1 MNGDSL
7 CTEPTLIKVLSYKC
21 PLQINKAQYV
31 VTSVLIDWRKDGR
44 WIVFIWETFHLAK
57 FSGLFQWTFLFYSE
71 REREREPLTFCG
83 KLAILLV
90 VEKPLVKRASQKK
103 KVVVV
108 SVICDCNG
116 KSEVPR
122 SPFVFSGNFQ
132 FAVSVDWTRSSV
144 RYCLIVRPWIQKTTE
159 FISAL

>member
-31 VTSVLIDWRKDGR
+31 VTSLLIDWRKYGR

-71 REREREPLTFCG
+71 RERASHFLWQTCHLIGSWKTSGEAR
-83 KLAILLV
+83 
-90 VEKPLVKRASQKK
+90 KPEK

-144 RYCLIVRPWIQKTTE
+144 RYCLIMRPWIQKTTE
-159 FISAL
+159 FMSAL

>member
-21 PLQINKAQYV
+21 LLQINKAQYV
-31 VTSVLIDWRKDGR
+31 VTGVLIDWRKYGR

-103 KVVVV
+103 KVVV

-132 FAVSVDWTRSSV
+132 FAVSVDWTRSPV
-144 RYCLIVRPWIQKTTE
+144 RYCLIMRPWIQKTTE

>member
-1 MNGDSL
+1 MDSVHL
-7 CTEPTLIKVLSYKC
+7 RNFSFS
-21 PLQINKAQYV
+21 QIFWFI
-31 VTSVLIDWRKDGR
+31 SMD
-44 WIVFIWETFHLAK
+44 VFI
-57 FSGLFQWTFLFYSE
+57 LF

-116 KSEVPR
+116 KSEVPP

-132 FAVSVDWTRSSV
+132 FAVSVD
-144 RYCLIVRPWIQKTTE
+144 
-159 FISAL
+159 